1 MPPAT
6 LFSSLHLATRQ
17 HHCATHDCVTF
28 THSSTPI
35 IRMQY
40 SLFCIDCQIACGC
53 RSRCNLTLDLS
64 VIHRSIRPIV
74 IQIAYY
80 MEYLDC
86 AMSKALETAAPPR
99 SQVFV
104 GSTDSLTDIQPC
116 FFEFLLRNV
125 KDSSSEWSA
134 VCLLYSK
141 NWWLRVSI
149 IISGSASRR
158 TICKSW
164 IW

>member
-1 MPPAT
+1 MQVTTPVTMPPTT
-6 LFSSLHLATRQ
+6 LFSSFHLAACQ

-80 MEYLDC
+80 MEYFDC
-86 AMSKALETAAPPR
+86 AMSKALETVAPSR
-99 SQVFV
+99 SPSFCWQH
-104 GSTDSLTDIQPC
+104 GLI
-116 FFEFLLRNV
+116 N
-125 KDSSSEWSA
+125 
-134 VCLLYSK
+134 
-141 NWWLRVSI
+141 
-149 IISGSASRR
+149 
-158 TICKSW
+158 
-164 IW
+164 